1 MTSVL
6 ITIQIKIES
15 SKTISRNKRKVV
27 SVIEI
32 LTLNGGLTF
41 HFALIIKFAFLVIE
55 VQTVKILLKSDLFKN
70 QI

>member
-15 SKTISRNKRKVV
+15 LKTISRNKRKVV
-27 SVIEI
+27 SVMEI
-32 LTLNGGLTF
+32 LTLNRALTF